1 MAQLI
6 INNNLYENGN
16 VSFSRGA
23 NEEGTGFIITGILST
38 HLYIDDIE
46 IIETPRYKLSGV
58 TVFEESFGSDDY
70 NIHYRFVA
78 DRLDVLGVDVGNGV
92 KMVLLSQEKEWIEEA
107 MYKNEH
113 PILGNIGDEYSTM
126 YIETDIDEDEDK
138 QKLEEG
144 DQDE

>member
-6 INNNLYENGN
+6 INNRLYENGN

-38 HLYIDDIE
+38 HLYVDDIE
-46 IIETPRYKLSGV
+46 SIETPRYKLTGV

-78 DRLDVLGVDVGNGV
+78 ERLDVLGVDAGEGV

-107 MYKNEH
+107 MYKHDH
-113 PILGNIGDEYSTM
+113 PILGNIGEEYSTM
-126 YIETDIDEDEDK
+126 YIAPEDET
-138 QKLEEG
+138 EELG
-144 DQDE
+144 EGEANE